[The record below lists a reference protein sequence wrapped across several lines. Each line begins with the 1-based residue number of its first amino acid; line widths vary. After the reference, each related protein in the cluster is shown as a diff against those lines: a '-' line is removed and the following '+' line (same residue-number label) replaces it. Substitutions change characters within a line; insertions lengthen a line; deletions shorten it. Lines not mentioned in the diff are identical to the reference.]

1 MLRQCLPLVCDSH
14 ERGKVLE
21 AVAVM
26 KQVVELQPLQSN
38 WHVNLGS
45 VQLAARQ
52 SGDAIE
58 SFGLALELHV
68 TTLSLSLRASS
79 VPFSSSPPLLL
90 CAFPTPCH
98 LQERGRQHR
107 HREQADTASSRQRR
121 EAEAAG
127 SRFMT
132 S

>member
-68 TTLSLSLRASS
+68 TTLSLSLSARLLCSLLLL
-79 VPFSSSPPLLL
+79 SSSAPSLLPAT
-90 CAFPTPCH
+90 CR
-98 LQERGRQHR
+98 RGAGNTGT
-107 HREQADTASSRQRR
+107 ESRQTQQ
-121 EAEAAG
+121 AAG
-127 SRFMT
+127 SDERQKQQAADV
-132 S
+132 